1 MRRAGRVSS
10 RTHSLRD
17 PCGGCLRDGSA
28 AASTSAAPSVAGY
41 SGAVHDDEPDP
52 DAELAELISDGEPTE
67 DDIETSEQDENARV
81 LSIRRADG
89 EEVVSIVATG
99 DEWSVHLQPGGAIRN
114 AFIGSRTDTPVWLN
128 TWDREIERDE
138 DGTYVIRL
146 D

>member
-1 MRRAGRVSS
+1 VPGRAGEFPL
-10 RTHSLRD
+10 RTRYATLR
-17 PCGGCLRDGSA
+17 GLLRGRGA
-28 AASTSAAPSVAGY
+28 AANTSVAPLVGGY
-41 SGAVHDDEPDP
+41 SCAVHDDEPAP
-52 DAELAELISDGEPTE
+52 DDELAEEIEDGELTE
-67 DDIETSEQDENARV
+67 DDAETTEQDENARM

-89 EEVVSIVATG
+89 EEEVSIVATG

-114 AFIGSRTDTPVWLN
+114 AFIGTRTETPVWLN

>member
-1 MRRAGRVSS
+1 
-10 RTHSLRD
+10 
-17 PCGGCLRDGSA
+17 
-28 AASTSAAPSVAGY
+28 
-41 SGAVHDDEPDP
+41 VHDDEPDAR
-52 DAELAELISDGEPTE
+52 DELAEEIEDGELTE
-67 DDIETSEQDENARV
+67 DDVETTEQDENARM

-114 AFIGSRTDTPVWLN
+114 AFIGSRTETPVWLN